1 MKKMCLALASGMML
15 AMSVNGQDVPKGL
28 FEPASVY
35 QKSVSE
41 KSVLYQ
47 ADANRMGADWSSVGF
62 YSDGKNYKTGAYA
75 ANSNLSAVSGTI
87 DLSKVAKGTRLFL
100 KLRGAFETEYFYDRI
115 GVSLSEDGGKNFSKV
130 YSRTGKSNGTIV
142 DYADLSQYAGK
153 SVVLRLELKSDGAI
167 SGKGWS
173 LSELSV
179 VSEETAPMRR
189 PAPGLRGG
197 TSGLDMCSN
206 LGGLNVLG
214 VQWISDTEGIV
225 AFTMKIKDDG
235 GSDVFVTSEQF
246 ASNAFDLND
255 IHLFVNGNEAG
266 CKEKWSPKQQMIDV
280 VYMIDNSGSMEDE
293 QNNVHAVMPKLI
305 KNLGENYD
313 ARAALYRFGFN
324 ASCPFSLE
332 RDNMNMELMEAPS
345 PNFNA
350 LWAKNGHDGSYE
362 GYYAGMENI
371 AQLQLA
377 YRPLAQKVLIMM
389 GDESALTS
397 VNRVDCSNN
406 VRTQADALSALM
418 NAGFQTFVLQ
428 DDAFKVQY
436 QDIVEK
442 TGGDFGDVKSSDYSP
457 IMAKIAEKVKTK
469 LYMKFCTKNQIS
481 CQNKQVPVTM
491 EICNK
496 ESSTITTVDYVGAI
510 NRTAETVALDKDGVT
525 PLSPVTIA
533 FEVEEVCK
541 EISSVEVSYS
551 YVNAIGETVHDT
563 KDAKFN
569 GSFYSMTIDQN
580 LVNPNRIEYNI
591 RVNYKD
597 GTIAASSPIPN
608 NVYDYSWTIPV
619 KESVPPT
626 IKEVV
631 WTGAYASACGVK
643 TVEALV
649 EDEDGEIVDDENG
662 GKKVYLFYEDY
673 YPNKSDYKNYN
684 KVQMTYNSAT
694 GKYEATL
701 DSEVGSEKGFVYF
714 IYAEDNEGL
723 KGWFGDEKNY
733 NENLYNEVPLSSTI
747 TTVTVSRTIE
757 CPYNF
762 KNGDIL
768 VAYYEGCNGDLVEVG
783 RHEINTTGGSL
794 EYDLDLAIDGLNQQG
809 IQNGLKD
816 TDKIHFV
823 LFRSLVSSS
832 YWTELTTLESYDGID
847 WIEVCPPASISEF
860 LTLEDENHL
869 KIENGQTISFSPAP
883 AQRAKMY
890 TIINDSEDQTDWIVN
905 SMKIEPSES
914 FVVYPD
920 TIKNKV
926 IAYGDSLKFTV
937 EYIGE
942 ENAEADLF
950 IFNNTLTDPFTLH
963 LKGEAIKECTDEL
976 QNIQVYNNSTNVG
989 IRIEGNQSMIKLEV
1003 RDAEGQIRKEYEGF
1017 LGHGVQTM
1025 NVPTTANDTIL
1036 RVDLTIDGEQ
1046 CQKVISLMNPNGEV
1060 TQPVVQPTNTCE
1072 GLVQSLSVNTWGTM
1086 IGVDIQTLTN
1096 LQIDVLNVDG
1106 SSTGVKFGPQLMGA
1120 GLHNLY
1126 LGTNNLQ
1133 SAGVHI
1139 VRVLTDGNVC
1149 SMPMV
1154 NVK

>member
-1 MKKMCLALASGMML
+1 MKMKKLCVTLASGMML

-28 FEPASVY
+28 FESASVY

-47 ADANRMGADWSSVGF
+47 ADAKRMEEDWSSVGF

-75 ANSNLSAVSGTI
+75 ANSNLSALSGTI
-87 DLSKVAKGTRLFL
+87 DLTKVTKGTRLFL
-100 KLRGAFETEYFYDRI
+100 KLRGAFETEYFYDKI
-115 GVSLSEDGGKNFSKV
+115 GVSLSEDGGKTFSKV

-153 SVVLRLELKSDGAI
+153 SVLLRLELNADAAI

-173 LSELSV
+173 LSELSI
-179 VSEETAPMRR
+179 VSDGTIAQNRLAP
-189 PAPGLRGG
+189 ALRAAASPNGVD
-197 TSGLDMCSN
+197 LCSSI
-206 LGGLNVLG
+206 GSVTVLG
-214 VQWISDTEGIV
+214 VQWENETTGIV
-225 AFTMKIKDDG
+225 AFTLKDNNDDYLT
-235 GSDVFVTSEQF
+235 SDR
-246 ASNAFDLND
+246 FDVEDVRL
-255 IHLFVNGNEAG
+255 LVNGNEAG
-266 CKEKWSPKQQMIDV
+266 CKEKWIPKQQMIDV
-280 VYMIDNSGSMEDE
+280 VYMIDNSGSMSDE
-293 QNNVHAVMPKLI
+293 QEIVIRDVP
-305 KNLGENYD
+305 NLTLQLGSTYD
-313 ARAALYRFGFN
+313 ARASLYRFGFSGN
-324 ASCPFSLE
+324 CPF
-332 RDNMNMELMEAPS
+332 ELVEEWGSNTWKIPTS
-345 PNFNA
+345 EFDGI
-350 LWAKNGHDGSYE
+350 WANSNIANGSYE
-362 GYYAGMENI
+362 GYYTGMI
-371 AQLQLA
+371 DISHRQLN
-377 YRPLAQKVLIMM
+377 YRPLSQKILIMM
-389 GDESALTS
+389 GDESAVTD
-397 VNRVDCSNN
+397 VNKVDCNG
-406 VRTQADALSALM
+406 VVHTQAEALAALK
-418 NAGFQTFVLQ
+418 NAGFQAFVLQ
-428 DDAFKVQY
+428 DPAFSEEY
-436 QDIVEK
+436 RYIVEG
-442 TGGDFGDVKSSDYSP
+442 TEGYFGNVKSTDYSP
-457 IMAKIAEKVKTK
+457 IMTKIAEKVKTK
-469 LYMKFCTKNQIS
+469 LYMKFCTNPIN
-481 CQNKQVPVTM
+481 CQNKEVPVDM
-491 EICNK
+491 QVCDK
-496 ESSTITTVDYVGAI
+496 SSSTTTTVDYVGAI
-510 NRTAETVALDKDGVT
+510 NRTAETVSLDKNGVS
-525 PLSPVTIA
+525 PLSSVTIA
-533 FEVEEVCK
+533 FDVEDVCK
-541 EISSVEVSYS
+541 EISSVEVNYS
-551 YVNAIGETVHDT
+551 YVDAQGKTIHD
-563 KDAKFN
+563 KKVLVAN
-569 GSFYSMTIDQN
+569 GFSYSVTIASG
-580 LVNPNRIEYNI
+580 LVNPNKIEYNI

-794 EYDLDLAIDGLNQQG
+794 EYDLDLAIDDLNQQG

-963 LKGEAIKECTDEL
+963 LKGEAVKECTDEL

-989 IRIEGNQSMIKLEV
+989 IRIEGNQSMVKLEV
-1003 RDAEGQIRKEYEGF
+1003 RDAAGQIRKEYEGF

-1046 CQKVISLMNPNGEV
+1046 CQKVISLTNPNGEV

-1106 SSTGVKFGPQLMGA
+1106 SATGVKFGPQLMGA

-1126 LGTNNLQ
+1126 LGTDQLQ